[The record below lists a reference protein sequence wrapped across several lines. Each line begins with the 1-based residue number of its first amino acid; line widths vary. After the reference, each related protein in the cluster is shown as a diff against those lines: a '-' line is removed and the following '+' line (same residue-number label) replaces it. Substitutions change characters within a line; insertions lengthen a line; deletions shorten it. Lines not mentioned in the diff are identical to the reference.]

1 MIKAIIFDMDG
12 TLVDTMEAHYH
23 AWQKFLPTKGF
34 NGFTKEI
41 YYTFIG
47 IQTKEIIQMLNEKY
61 KLSMDPE
68 KDRFVKEKLVD
79 VNEISLYKGV
89 KETLQRLK
97 KAGFKMGLGTSA
109 IREDMEDRM
118 KRYDLKQYFDAFVC
132 CDDVTLSK
140 PHPDIYLLAAKKLKV
155 HPKDCIVVEDALNGI
170 VAAKKASMDT
180 IALTTTF
187 KKEKIAEVKPD
198 IILNNVSEVTPA
210 VIEKHFE

>member
-12 TLVDTMEAHYH
+12 TLIDTMEAHYH

-34 NGFTKEI
+34 NGLTREL

-47 IQTKEIIQMLNEKY
+47 MQTKEILDMLNKTY
-61 KLSMDPE
+61 HLNMDPE
-68 KDRFVKEKLVD
+68 KDRYVKEGMIDIK
-79 VNEISLYKGV
+79 EISLFSGV

-97 KAGFKMGLGTSA
+97 KAGFKIGLGTSA
-109 IREDMEDRM
+109 IREDMEDRV
-118 KRYDLKQYFDAFVC
+118 KRYDLKQYLDAFVC

-170 VAAKKASMDT
+170 IAAKKAGMDT

-187 KKEKIAEVKPD
+187 KKEKISEVKPD
-198 IILNNVSEVTPA
+198 LILNHVNEITPA
-210 VIEKHFE
+210 IIEKHFE